1 MPMPPPDFDRVAT
14 AAVTRIW
21 GQVTANAANLH
32 DLFERMTE
40 SFYTK
45 VVQPGET
52 VVDGGAHTGRHAVP
66 LARLVGDEGVVMAFE
81 PLPIAADKLEKLMTT
96 AGLDRRIQLRREA
109 LSREPGSRPFYVV
122 HNMPEFSGL
131 KNRDYADFVP
141 EQSEI
146 QVQVTTIDAALGSG
160 GRWPAHVSFIKLDL
174 EGGEFR
180 ALEGAEQTLRR
191 YGSCCVFENGLGSSA
206 DGYDAREFF
215 EFFRRLDYGVYDIFG
230 YPVDE
235 SRWTVPGPWQ
245 FVAIPKSRAASLLQC
260 LWASTLEELLMTPWI
275 PAGQSGPPPS
285 TFSPSP
291 DGSATEVVGCLDQSY
306 LSVRVRGWA
315 GDLRA
320 GRVNSIIVTVDGKP
334 VATAATGK
342 PRHDVVG
349 ATGITGFADCGFD
362 VTLPLAPLVKIEVYA
377 EAAAGSFKRI
387 GTTGPAHSPV
397 NRD

>member
-14 AAVTRIW
+14 EAVTRIW

-81 PLPIAADKLEKLMTT
+81 PLPIAADKLEKLMAA

-146 QVQVTTIDAALGSG
+146 QVQVTTIDSALGSG

-180 ALEGAEQTLRR
+180 ALQGAEQALRR
-191 YGSCCVFENGLGSSA
+191 YAPCCVFENGLSSSA

-215 EFFRRLDYGVYDIFG
+215 ELFQRLDYGLYDILG

-235 SRWTVPGPWQ
+235 SRWTVSGPWQ
-245 FVAIPKSRAASLLQC
+245 FVAIPKSRAGSLLQC

-275 PAGQSGPPPS
+275 PAGQSGPAPS
-285 TFSPSP
+285 TFGPQP
-291 DGSATEVVGCLDQSY
+291 DGSATEVVGCLDQCD

-320 GRVNSIIVTVDGKP
+320 GRVNSIVVTVDGKP
-334 VATAATGK
+334 VATASTGK

-349 ATGITGFADCGFD
+349 ATGIAGFAHCGFD

-377 EAAAGSFKRI
+377 ETSSGTFKKI
-387 GTTGPAHSPV
+387 G
-397 NRD
+397 